1 MTIVNFTPWSAL
13 LGGFSI
19 GAGALL
25 LLLGAGKIAGISGI
39 IAGLGAKNSSQA
51 DKSWRLAF
59 LLGLVLVPAVLF
71 ATQVTAVPVLTDFS
85 VIKLAIAGLLVGIGT
100 RLGNGCTSGHGI
112 CGMGRFSLRSLVAT
126 LVFIGAGMVTVTLLG
141 LGG

>member
-1 MTIVNFTPWSAL
+1 MTIINFTPWSAL
-13 LGGFSI
+13 LGGAFI

-39 IAGLGAKNSSQA
+39 IASLGNKSKQA

-59 LLGLVLVPAVLF
+59 LLGLLLVPALLF
-71 ATQVTAVPVLTDFS
+71 ANDVIAVPELAGFS
-85 VIKLAIAGLLVGIGT
+85 VLKLAAAGLLVGIGT

-112 CGMGRFSLRSLVAT
+112 CGMGRFSIRSVVAT
-126 LVFIGAGMVTVTLLG
+126 GVFIAAGMATVTLLG
-141 LGG
+141 FGL

>member
-1 MTIVNFTPWSAL
+1 MTIINFTPGSAL
-13 LGGFSI
+13 LGGAMI

-39 IAGLGAKNSSQA
+39 LAGIGELP
-51 DKSWRLAF
+51 DKRWRLAF
-59 LLGLVLVPAVLF
+59 VAGLIGVPAILF
-71 ATQVTAVPVLTDFS
+71 ASRLVAVPILAEVSVL
-85 VIKLAIAGLLVGIGT
+85 KLALAGLLVGIGT

-112 CGMGRFSLRSLVAT
+112 CGMGRFSWRSLVAT
-126 LVFIGAGMVTVTLLG
+126 GVFMAAGIGTVTLLG